1 MKRIIGIFLAILL
14 TKIIAFSEITSNPI
28 ENDSTV
34 LVTVSDIKYANL
46 IFVEHKNLQS
56 ENTLLKQQLSNY
68 EELNSELTEI
78 DLLREQQLNTYKK
91 ANENYSEQ
99 VANLNKQLSNKT
111 NTVKY
116 WKIGGISVSAAL
128 LLLLIFK

>member
-28 ENDSTV
+28 ETDSTV

>member
-91 ANENYSEQ
+91 ANENYTEQ